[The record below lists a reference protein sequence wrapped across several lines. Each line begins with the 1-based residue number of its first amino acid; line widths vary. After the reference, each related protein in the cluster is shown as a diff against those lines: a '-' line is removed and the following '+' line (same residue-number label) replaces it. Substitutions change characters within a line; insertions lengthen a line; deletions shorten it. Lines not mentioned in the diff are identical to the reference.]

1 MFAVYAW
8 SQVTHKHNETKTQR
22 LEVFTRIGGK
32 FLGWVKI
39 KKKHTSLIRRV
50 KDLQAQVARIFRH
63 PTRPSDYLT
72 LFVDNFELPSFT
84 YYAECPLDIEL
95 KATSKLLG
103 APERL
108 ECMYNEDD
116 SQILEKLASQYTG
129 LARTRHTIYT
139 RGDLVPELRV
149 LKYARDPKKFEVIH
163 SQFPKRL
170 RVDLSV
176 LASFTNLI
184 DLTLIG
190 ICVESWEFAK
200 HLPLKLLK
208 LDSCDFPSLVA
219 KCFPSLEEVRVYL
232 HDATNFVLL
241 ERPVNL
247 KTITFLGETR
257 PSLDTLRSLST
268 SFPDL
273 NVVHLKEW
281 A

>member
-1 MFAVYAW
+1 
-8 SQVTHKHNETKTQR
+8 
-22 LEVFTRIGGK
+22 
-32 FLGWVKI
+32 
-39 KKKHTSLIRRV
+39 
-50 KDLQAQVARIFRH
+50 
-63 PTRPSDYLT
+63 
-72 LFVDNFELPSFT
+72 
-84 YYAECPLDIEL
+84 
-95 KATSKLLG
+95 
-103 APERL
+103 
-108 ECMYNEDD
+108 MYNEDD
-116 SQILEKLASQYTG
+116 TQTFKKIESVYPNFVS
-129 LARTRHTIYT
+129 RTHTIYT

-149 LKYARDPKKFEVIH
+149 LKYTRDPKKFQVIH

-176 LASFTNLI
+176 LANFTNLI
-184 DLTLIG
+184 DLALIG

-219 KCFPSLEEVRVYL
+219 KCFPRLEEVRVYL

-257 PSLDTLRSLST
+257 PSRDTLRSLST

-273 NVVHLKEW
+273 HVLVTCNYCLFKS
-281 A
+281 